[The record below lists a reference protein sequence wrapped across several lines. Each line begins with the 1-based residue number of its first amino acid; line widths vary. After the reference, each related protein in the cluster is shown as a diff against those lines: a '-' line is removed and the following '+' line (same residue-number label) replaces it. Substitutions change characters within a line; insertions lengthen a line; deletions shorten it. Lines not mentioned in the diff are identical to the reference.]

1 MLTIPIMYV
10 KYCPT
15 TMTTLLTRPVTDPE
29 FLEDISVF
37 ENAMRSFLAGTLPD
51 EKWRPFRLVNGIYG
65 QRQGGTWQMVRIK
78 LPAGIAS
85 SDQLERSAD
94 LAQEFGR
101 GLVHLTTR
109 QDFQIHW
116 VPLERVPDFM
126 RGLAES
132 GMTTREACGNAVRNV
147 AAEALAGVNPA
158 EAFDVTPYANA
169 VAEFL
174 LRHPKTQGL
183 PRKFKIAFSG
193 SDDDAGQAAINDIGC
208 IARIRGRE
216 RGFEVRVGGGL
227 GVQPHPAQ
235 LLHEFLPA
243 TQLCAS
249 AEAIVRVFD
258 RTGERKDRKKA
269 RLKYVLMRLG
279 IDGFREEY
287 EKELKEV
294 LGGERLKPFPDLDSF
309 VQRFAAPP
317 LALRAPSEAPAS
329 VADSE
334 WFRANVLPQKQPGY
348 YAVTAWVRMGDIT
361 SANLRSF
368 AGAVRRYAGGEVRI
382 TNDQNFVLRFV
393 AGQDLEALRA
403 ELEPLGLAAANAN
416 TVFDVTSCPGTT
428 TCGLGVTNSK
438 GLGDAIVSYLERNRP
453 LFANVP
459 GLRIKISGCPN
470 SCGQHHIAPI
480 GLYGCSKNVNGRD
493 MPHALLLW
501 GGAVGPFARIGNV
514 AVKLPAKR
522 VPEAVS
528 RLIGLWR
535 EERQDGE
542 DFGAFSRRVDKA
554 RVKETLADLAATD
567 GADESLFYDHGED
580 KPFSAATAGP
590 GECSR

>member
-1 MLTIPIMYV
+1 
-10 KYCPT
+10 
-15 TMTTLLTRPVTDPE
+15 MTTSTITSRPLTDPT
-29 FLEDISVF
+29 FHEDIAVF
-37 ENAMRSFLAGTLPD
+37 EDAMHKFLKGELPD
-51 EKWRPFRLVNGIYG
+51 ERWRPFRLVHGIYG

-85 SDQLERSAD
+85 ADQLERTAD

-101 GLVHLTTR
+101 GSIHLTTR
-109 QDFQIHW
+109 QDFQIHY

-126 RGLAES
+126 RRLGEA

-147 AAEALAGVNPA
+147 AAEGLAGVSPA

-227 GVQPHPAQ
+227 GTQPHMAQ
-235 LLHEFLPA
+235 LLHGFLPA
-243 TQLCAS
+243 THLCAS

-258 RTGERKDRKKA
+258 RTGERKDRKRA
-269 RLKYVLMRLG
+269 RLKYVMMRLG

-287 EKELKEV
+287 ERELKEV
-294 LGGERLKPFPDLDSF
+294 LGGERLKPFPDLNEY
-309 VQRFAAPP
+309 VHRFSGSPEG
-317 LALRAPSEAPAS
+317 LRPPSEAPATL
-329 VADSE
+329 VDTD
-334 WFRANVLPQKQPGY
+334 WFRANVIAQKQPGY
-348 YAVTAWVRMGDIT
+348 YAVTAWVRVGDID
-361 SANLRSF
+361 SIRLRGF
-368 AGAVRRYAGGEVRI
+368 ADVTRRYSGGEARI
-382 TNDQNFVLRFV
+382 TNEQNFVLRYV
-393 AGQDLEALRA
+393 AGQDLPAVRK
-403 ELEPLGLAAANAN
+403 ELAALGLADPNAN
-416 TVFDVTSCPGTT
+416 SVFDITSCPGTT
-428 TCGLGVTNSK
+428 TCGLGITNSK
-438 GLGDAIVSYLERNRP
+438 GLGEAIIAYLERNRA

-480 GLYGCSKNVNGRD
+480 GLYGCTKSVNGRD
-493 MPHALLLW
+493 MPHALLHW
-501 GGAVGPFARIGNV
+501 GGAVGPAAQIGNI
-514 AVKLPAKR
+514 AIKLPAKR

-528 RLIGLWR
+528 RLVELWR
-535 EERQDGE
+535 AERRESE
-542 DFGAFSRRVDKA
+542 DFGAFSRRVDKS
-554 RVKETLADLAATD
+554 RVKEALNDLASTEN
-567 GADESLFYDHGED
+567 ADESLFYDHGED
-580 KPFSAATAGP
+580 KPFSAAAAGL